1 MKFDYGQAVG
11 YKTVSETGVVM
22 IKIASVVSITLVGTT
37 DQAEAF
43 GFPIGTVM
51 YQIEFGDGSDILVPE
66 QELDG
71 I

>member
-1 MKFDYGQAVG
+1 MKYDYGQAVG
-11 YKTVSETGVVM
+11 YKTVSESGVVS
-22 IKIASVVSITLVGTT
+22 IKIASVVSITPVETA
-37 DQAEAF
+37 DQEETF

-51 YQIEFGDGSDILVPE
+51 YRVEFGDGSDILVPE